1 MVCLL
6 REWKLVLVLEHEI
19 TYFRQ
24 TNRKTAIHASSLA
37 KGFHVH
43 SLPHKL
49 SLGKGVDRL
58 VLASQYV
65 CQFL

>member
-6 REWKLVLVLEHEI
+6 REWKLVLVLKHEI
-19 TYFRQ
+19 TYFRY
-24 TNRKTAIHASSLA
+24 TNRKTAIYASSLA

-49 SLGKGVDRL
+49 CHWEKEWIDYSW
-58 VLASQYV
+58 LAKMSV
-65 CQFL
+65 NF